1 MSDIVRAQ
9 EFDNVPC
16 PFCGLLCDDVRV
28 TMTKGAA
35 TVIANGCAKSRV
47 LFAANA
53 NDAAIALADGKP
65 VDLATAIGR
74 APQIL
79 RAARQPLLISA
90 GTDVAGRRVLIELA
104 ERIGRSGGHTNSGAL
119 IRNLRVFEKN
129 G

>member
-53 NDAAIALADGKP
+53 NDAAIALADDKP

-74 APQIL
+74 AAHIL

-90 GTDVAGRRVLIELA
+90 GTRVPGKAGLIEVSQPFRA
-104 ERIGRSGGHTNSGAL
+104 
-119 IRNLRVFEKN
+119 
-129 G
+129 